1 MDKQELIYTFNEN
14 DSVYVLTEILRK
26 RCGVHNGLAT
36 SITNALYR
44 NKTTDYKTL
53 GKIKEALSSEE
64 GKKELL
70 KTKYFGEKGMRVLED
85 VMKFI
90 NIIET
95 SKPADSDPNRVHVA
109 MDKHER
115 GYYKASFHPAEPGW
129 KYVGKVIGEVDILL
143 NIPKGDGY
151 EQKRVILTCNG
162 AERARCIFM
171 EDALEEFVDHPS
183 NHVGF
188 VFRGYRYFEGAISIR
203 DKHDATEYIYNS
215 DNIVSIKNTYY
226 KVYVRDTDNMEE
238 VEDVH

>member
-44 NKTTDYKTL
+44 NKTADYKTL

-85 VMKFI
+85 TMKFV
-90 NIIET
+90 NVMET
-95 SKPADSDPNRVHVA
+95 PKPEEPEEKRVHVA
-109 MDKHER
+109 MDKRER

-143 NIPKGDGY
+143 NIPTGNGY
-151 EQKRVILTCNG
+151 EQKRVVLTCNG
-162 AERARCIFM
+162 SERGRCIFV
-171 EDALEEFVDHPS
+171 EEPLKDILDKPLF
-183 NHVGF
+183 HVGF
-188 VFRGYRYFEGAISIR
+188 IFRGDCYFRTSICIR
-203 DKHDATEYIYNS
+203 DRHDNTEYIYNIKH
-215 DNIVSIKNTYY
+215 IVSIKKTDY
-226 KVYVRDTDNMEE
+226 KVYIRDTDNTEE
-238 VEDVH
+238 E

>member
-53 GKIKEALSSEE
+53 GKIKKALSSEE

-95 SKPADSDPNRVHVA
+95 PKPADSEPNHIHVA
-109 MDKHER
+109 IDKHER
-115 GYYKASFHPAEPGW
+115 GYYKARFHPAEPGW
-129 KYVGKVIGEVDILL
+129 KYVGNVIGELDILL
-143 NIPKGDGY
+143 SIPKGDGY

-162 AERARCIFM
+162 ADRSRCVFV
-171 EDALEEFVDHPS
+171 EKPLESTHDNLMF
-183 NHVGF
+183 HVGF
-188 VFRGYRYFEGAISIR
+188 AMRDGYCFNGSIDIR
-203 DKHDATEYIYNS
+203 DRHDATEWEYNKKY
-215 DNIVSIKNTYY
+215 IVSIKKTYY
-226 KVYVRDTDNMEE
+226 KVYVRDTDNTEE
-238 VEDVH
+238 E

>member
-1 MDKQELIYTFNEN
+1 MEN
-14 DSVYVLTEILRK
+14 KRFRFKDDDSVYVLTEVIRK
-26 RCGVHNGLAT
+26 TLGDDNGKAQA
-36 SITNALYR
+36 ITNALYR
-44 NKTTDYKTL
+44 DTKNGCKTL
-53 GKIKEALSSEE
+53 GEVKECLATDD
-64 GKKELL
+64 GKNRLL
-70 KTKYFGEKGMRVLED
+70 KVMHFGPKRLETLEK
-85 VMKFI
+85 VMNLI
-90 NIIET
+90 DIVEAP
-95 SKPADSDPNRVHVA
+95 KPTESEPKRVHVA

-162 AERARCIFM
+162 AERTRCIFM

-215 DNIVSIKNTYY
+215 DNIVSIKNTRY
-226 KVYVRDTDNMEE
+226 KLYVRDTDNTEE

>member
-1 MDKQELIYTFNEN
+1 MDKQELIHTFNEN

-95 SKPADSDPNRVHVA
+95 PKPADSDPNRVHVA

-129 KYVGKVIGEVDILL
+129 KYVGNVTGEFDILL
-143 NIPKGDGY
+143 NIPTGDGY
-151 EQKRVILTCNG
+151 EQKRVVLTCNG
-162 AERARCIFM
+162 AERTRCIFM
-171 EDALEEFVDHPS
+171 EEPLIDAHDNPTS
-183 NHVGF
+183 HVGF
-188 VFRGYRYFEGAISIR
+188 IIRTGCYFKGSIDIC
-203 DKHDATEYIYNS
+203 DKHDNTQWIYDRNR
-215 DNIVSIKNTYY
+215 IVSIKKTEY
-226 KVYVRDTDNMEE
+226 KVYVRDTDNTEE
-238 VEDVH
+238 E